1 MLNRGIRPRLG
12 SGRWAAGIVG
22 FAMLV
27 AGTVFVLDVGFAR
40 TPSGETDRARA
51 LPTRVEIIAKGVGD
65 LRGVQ
70 ELNFEKWLEDKPKI
84 VEAVKLS
91 RELSPDDFM
100 TFISLLVEM
109 RYKRDQTALEYVS
122 RFFNRK

>member
-1 MLNRGIRPRLG
+1 MVDYRYLWPILGILLLG
-12 SGRWAAGIVG
+12 WAIMPFPYNLAISQC
-22 FAMLV
+22 LL
-27 AGTVFVLDVGFAR
+27 TVCCMVLMFH
-40 TPSGETDRARA
+40 
-51 LPTRVEIIAKGVGD
+51 PTRVEIIAKGVGD

-84 VEAVKLS
+84 VEAVKLA